1 MCFAWHDHPGGR
13 SNTAFL
19 LQLLNFA
26 PRIHCRWT
34 YAIDDGG
41 KAMRICSQYAVYL
54 INLTLATV
62 PYTCAVPP
70 STRPRTVSPAPHNA
84 PASAYPVW
92 LFSVAI
98 TIAARETSIHSH
110 PYVNRFIPLRSSAGH
125 ESALCNPEEQS
136 RSCMSRFR
144 TIKDSG
150 PY

>member
-1 MCFAWHDHPGGR
+1 
-13 SNTAFL
+13 
-19 LQLLNFA
+19 
-26 PRIHCRWT
+26 
-34 YAIDDGG
+34 
-41 KAMRICSQYAVYL
+41 MRICSQYAVYL

-110 PYVNRFIPLRSSAGH
+110 PYINRFIPLRLSPRPLIDLVILKEALCLAGL
-125 ESALCNPEEQS
+125 ESAPLMVMTLFDLLVVEDG
-136 RSCMSRFR
+136 
-144 TIKDSG
+144 KD
-150 PY
+150 